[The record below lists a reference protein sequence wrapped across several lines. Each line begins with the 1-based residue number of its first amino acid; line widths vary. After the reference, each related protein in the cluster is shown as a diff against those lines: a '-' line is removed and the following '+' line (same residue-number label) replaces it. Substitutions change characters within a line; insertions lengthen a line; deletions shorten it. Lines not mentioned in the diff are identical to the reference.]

1 MERGLLWT
9 SLLLVFIWLTW
20 LGWNEY
26 QKVEAYRLWAEKF
39 ENAKYDIYAVLAKN
53 GTNLT
58 WGKPARTAPVDL
70 KTFSL
75 KDVRDIQLVVNDKVV
90 NLDSLP
96 TKGKCALEFVF
107 KDANT
112 KAVRVPFTEIPLA
125 AKWGD
130 YLQKELAAT
139 EK

>member
-9 SLLLVFIWLTW
+9 SLLLVFIWLAW

-39 ENAKYDIYAVLAKN
+39 ENAKYDIYAVLAKH

-58 WGKPARTAPVDL
+58 WGKPARTAPTDL

-75 KDVRDIQLVVNDKVV
+75 KDVRDIHLVVNNQVV
-90 NLDSLP
+90 DLDSP
-96 TKGKCALEFVF
+96 PPKGKSALEFVF
-107 KDANT
+107 KDSNT
-112 KAVRVPFTEIPLA
+112 QAVRVPFTEIPLA
-125 AKWGD
+125 TKWAK
-130 YLQKELAAT
+130 YLQKEL
-139 EK
+139 